1 MRVMWWVV
9 WKKKSLLSSEAAM
22 NAAALQNS
30 TVLVATGQP
39 NEFDRKRI
47 ERALAS
53 RKRYRY
59 VSPSVHAVEN
69 GYLIRSPCCSRNID
83 PDGGIIDVALLQ
95 YVGGLNP
102 WRLYRKDHSVRK
114 WHLHAVRERLMDL
127 LEQLNADPQR
137 LFWQ

>member
-1 MRVMWWVV
+1 
-9 WKKKSLLSSEAAM
+9 M
-22 NAAALQNS
+22 NAAALQNP
-30 TVLVATGQP
+30 TVMAATGQP
-39 NEFDRKRI
+39 NELDRRRV

-95 YVGGLNP
+95 YVRGQNP
-102 WRLYRKDHSVRK
+102 WRLFRKDHSVRQ
-114 WHLHAVRERLMDL
+114 WHLHAVHARLVDL
-127 LEQLNADPQR
+127 LEQLNADPLR
-137 LFWQ
+137 VFWQ